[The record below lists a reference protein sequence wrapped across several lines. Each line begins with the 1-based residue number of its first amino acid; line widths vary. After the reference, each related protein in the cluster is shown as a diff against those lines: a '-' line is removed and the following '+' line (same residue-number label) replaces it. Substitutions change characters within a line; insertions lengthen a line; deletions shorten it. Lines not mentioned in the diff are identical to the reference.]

1 MVLAAFVLLIFLR
14 DWKVTLIAT
23 LTVPAVL
30 AATILLLY
38 VLKMSFNIMTLGG
51 MAAAVGLIID
61 DGIVMVEHIVRRVR
75 GFREG
80 DPRSRALGAAREFT
94 NPLAGSSA
102 ATIIIFTPL
111 AFLSG
116 VAGAFF
122 KALSLT
128 MASSLVISFIVDWLA
143 VPILCAAFLKG
154 KDAEIEEH
162 GPFTR
167 RVHEVY
173 REKMQRLLRQPRFVV
188 LFLVPLVLFGFIAF
202 KNVGSGFMPVMD
214 EGGFVLDYIS
224 LPGTSLA
231 ETDRL
236 LREVESILQA
246 TPEVQTYS
254 RRTGLQLGGGVTE
267 ANTGDFFVRLRPF
280 PRRGIEEVM
289 NDVRDEI
296 EKHIP
301 GLQVELLQLMEDLIG
316 DLTSVPQP
324 IEIKLY
330 SDDEQLLR

>member
-128 MASSLVISFIVDWLA
+128 MASSLVISFIVAWLA
-143 VPILCAAFLKG
+143 VPILCANLLKR
-154 KDAEIEEH
+154 KDTEFEER
-162 GPFTR
+162 GGFTR

-173 REKMQRLLRQPRFVV
+173 RENMQRLLRQPRFVII
-188 LFLVPLVLFGFIAF
+188 FLVPLLLIGFVAF

-214 EGGFVLDYIS
+214 EGGFILDYIS
-224 LPGTSLA
+224 PPGTSLA

-236 LREVESILQA
+236 LRQVESVLQQK
-246 TPEVQTYS
+246 PEV
-254 RRTGLQLGGGVTE
+254 
-267 ANTGDFFVRLRPF
+267 
-280 PRRGIEEVM
+280 
-289 NDVRDEI
+289 
-296 EKHIP
+296 
-301 GLQVELLQLMEDLIG
+301 
-316 DLTSVPQP
+316 
-324 IEIKLY
+324 
-330 SDDEQLLR
+330 